1 MLPEQQHFEE
11 QAEAAADDVNE
22 SEVEADSTPSALV
35 GDAEREEEAG
45 SKKGGVAVV
54 PRERADVVGAHS
66 RSTEGVE
73 DMLPIPMGEVDN
85 IPDVLEVADTD
96 NLECRANVDTTGEL
110 PGHGDRMVQGEVVEE
125 DETQ

>member
-1 MLPEQQHFEE
+1 MLPERQHFEE

-22 SEVEADSTPSALV
+22 SEVEADSTPSVLV

-54 PRERADVVGAHS
+54 PRERADVEGAHS
-66 RSTEGVE
+66 RSTEEVE

-85 IPDVLEVADTD
+85 IPDVLEVAEELTAMSVVDD
-96 NLECRANVDTTGEL
+96 AIVLGRAF
-110 PGHGDRMVQGEVVEE
+110 DRPPPFAFPLVVH
-125 DETQ
+125 